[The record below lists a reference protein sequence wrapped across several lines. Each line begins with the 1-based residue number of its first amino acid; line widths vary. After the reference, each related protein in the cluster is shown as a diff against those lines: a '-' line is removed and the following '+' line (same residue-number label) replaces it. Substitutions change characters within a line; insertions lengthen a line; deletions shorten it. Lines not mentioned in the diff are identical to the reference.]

1 MLLILTFPWLG
12 RVVLGVQCNVLLEW
26 VWEVFSFPPSKLLL
40 WLKEIRTSIL
50 GQGALSLSQ
59 WGYKMG
65 ISNVFLAILVVFLD
79 FRWDLRVFQK
89 YLRCC
94 WWTTELLHT
103 SSKNGLEVFCLS
115 VFSCKSWWEW
125 GWCVRFLVDQFTAF
139 SSCLWRFWCVCM
151 LRCVIFFIGC
161 EAYLHGILR
170 AANIPHF
177 DTRFYAPLF
186 LFCVVWFNGSPSY
199 M

>member
-1 MLLILTFPWLG
+1 MCFWL
-12 RVVLGVQCNVLLEW
+12 
-26 VWEVFSFPPSKLLL
+26 S
-40 WLKEIRTSIL
+40 WLYFWTL
-50 GQGALSLSQ
+50 
-59 WGYKMG
+59 
-65 ISNVFLAILVVFLD
+65 
-79 FRWDLRVFQK
+79 RWDLRVFQK

-103 SSKNGLEVFCLS
+103 SSKNGLEIFSLS
-115 VFSCKSWWEW
+115 VFTCKSWWEW

-139 SSCLWRFWCVCM
+139 SACLWRFWCVYM

-170 AANIPHF
+170 AANVPHF

-199 M
+199 IVAREQKIAALDQPGSPSYPVSNLW